1 MNIQD
6 ILTVAFY
13 AITIGFLLGVIY
25 REMTN
30 TVAVTRLQI
39 STGLQEQDL
48 YSNTLSEEQ
57 TTASEEISHEPIIL
71 PPVVEEKSIEI
82 AELKVLTLIKKKEL
96 DFPNMNVIELREECS
111 QMRIKWREAVT
122 DIKTGKKRSLRK
134 AEMVA
139 ALQQK
144 LSA

>member
-6 ILTVAFY
+6 ILTAAFY
-13 AITIGFLLGVIY
+13 AVTIGFLLGVIY

-30 TVAVTRLQI
+30 IVAATVLQI

-48 YSNTLSEEQ
+48 CSNKLSEEQ
-57 TTASEEISHEPIIL
+57 TTASQEISHEPIIL
-71 PPVVEEKSIEI
+71 APVIEEKSIEI
-82 AELKVLTLIKKKEL
+82 AEPKMLTLIKKKEL
-96 DFPNMNVIELREECS
+96 DFPNMNVIELRFECNK
-111 QMRIKWREAVT
+111 MRIKWREAVT